1 MCEFASPNLMNLAS
15 TAPFPFAIPETS
27 QTFTLPSH
35 EQRSVATTLHRE
47 EFRVGAYRMRGGR
60 LAEVLIGQKGKGG
73 LRYVGSA
80 RPAVPR
86 LRDRLFQMLR
96 MLRVHTFCPFVG
108 LFGRSPKDAPL
119 PEAKVAECQWV
130 EANVKV
136 WVEFE
141 GWSASGHLVNPRVID
156 LN

>member
-1 MCEFASPNLMNLAS
+1 MNLAS
-15 TAPFPFAIPETS
+15 TAPFPFTDQESS
-27 QTFTLPSH
+27 QTLTLP
-35 EQRSVATTLHRE
+35 TLGRREPSQGLQRE

-60 LAEVLIGQKGKGG
+60 LAEVLIGQKGRGG

-141 GWSASGHLVNPRVID
+141 GWSESGHLVNPRVID

>member
-1 MCEFASPNLMNLAS
+1 MNLAS
-15 TAPFPFAIPETS
+15 LSPFPFTNQESI
-27 QTFTLPSH
+27 QTITLPPV
-35 EQRSVATTLHRE
+35 EQRDAARGLHRG

-60 LAEVLIGQKGKGG
+60 LAEVLVGQKGKGG

-86 LRDRLFQMLR
+86 LRDTLFQMLR

-141 GWSASGHLVNPRVID
+141 GWNESGHLVNPRVID

>member
-1 MCEFASPNLMNLAS
+1 MNFASPS
-15 TAPFPFAIPETS
+15 SFSFAGHESRPTI
-27 QTFTLPSH
+27 TLPH
-35 EQRSVATTLHRE
+35 APRGAATCPVQRG

-60 LAEVLIGQKGKGG
+60 LAEVLIGEKGKRG

-80 RPAVPR
+80 RPAVSR
-86 LRDRLFQMLR
+86 LRDKLFHMLR

-108 LFGRSPKDAPL
+108 LFGRSPKHQAPFS
-119 PEAKVAECQWV
+119 EDQVAECQWV

-136 WVEFE
+136 WVEFD
-141 GWSASGHLVNPRVID
+141 GWSESGQLVNPRVID

>member
-1 MCEFASPNLMNLAS
+1 MNIAS
-15 TAPFPFAIPETS
+15 TNPFPFTLQETGQTLTIPS
-27 QTFTLPSH
+27 R
-35 EQRSVATTLHRE
+35 EQPGGASTPLQRE
-47 EFRVGAYRMRGGR
+47 EFRVGAYRLRGGR
-60 LAEVLIGQKGKGG
+60 LVEVLIGQKGKGG

-108 LFGRSPKDAPL
+108 LFGRSPKHQAPL

-141 GWSASGHLVNPRVID
+141 GWNERGHLVNPRVID